1 MSAPRHRSLRAFERM
16 LCARGCQAEV
26 FGARGPDARVVLRR
40 SASFCVVSRRF
51 SRRRGKT
58 GRGPS
63 RRAIRVRRRIRQWHR
78 SLQGRGGRAVAP
90 PASWLNRARRGAGAW
105 PCPRRSASF
114 RVVSRRARHVG
125 VSVAAALTGT
135 CSRAIGRV
143 LATGRGSRLRP
154 SRAPGPV
161 TTTSPPA
168 CPSTSWGRVASPT
181 RGTAPWPGTSTA
193 TPTPS
198 SRAAGSSMRL
208 LEPRY
213 TPSKRARGTAET
225 DPRALRPAAAMQ
237 PNSGRP
243 RVGGR
248 AVGGERPALIEAAT
262 SEGVSADYRAV
273 ATSRARGLSA
283 VPLNLAPARRRRGS
297 VTTPVTAT
305 ASDA

>member
-1 MSAPRHRSLRAFERM
+1 MSGRGLRRARARCARRSASFCFVLRRFAPFLSAPREDGPWSFTPRDPSPAQDSPMAPQPSR
-16 LCARGCQAEV
+16 
-26 FGARGPDARVVLRR
+26 ARGPSCGTPGVVAESRAPR
-40 SASFCVVSRRF
+40 GGSVAVSASFCVVSRRF
-51 SRRRGKT
+51 PEGATRRRFR
-58 GRGPS
+58 GRRVDGHLQS
-63 RRAIRVRRRIRQWHR
+63 RDR
-78 SLQGRGGRAVAP
+78 
-90 PASWLNRARRGAGAW
+90 
-105 PCPRRSASF
+105 PRP
-114 RVVSRRARHVG
+114 
-125 VSVAAALTGT
+125 
-135 CSRAIGRV
+135 CSREGIEMKT
-143 LATGRGSRLRP
+143 LA
-154 SRAPGPV
+154 RATP
-161 TTTSPPA
+161 TTMASPPA

-248 AVGGERPALIEAAT
+248 AVGGERSALIEAAT

-283 VPLNLAPARRRRGS
+283 VPLQLAAARRRRGS
-297 VTTPVTAT
+297 VTTPVTAI
-305 ASDA
+305 ASDP